1 MTPEQRALDVVS
13 DWSIDP
19 DVIYPRVLA
28 AIREAVAA
36 ERERCAKIV
45 EAEEGD
51 TQYYPD
57 EYGGERGETVYDMAT
72 LAAKI
77 RKG

>member
-1 MTPEQRALDVVS
+1 MTPEERALNVVS

-28 AIREAVAA
+28 AIRDTVAA

-45 EAEEGD
+45 EDSTADCPTYLETAGD
-51 TQYYPD
+51 RR
-57 EYGGERGETVYDMAT
+57 EY

-77 RKG
+77 RKGT